1 MLHQTKIRQ
10 NAVMKRKRKQ
20 YLVVLGAEPWRR
32 RLQILQL
39 AADFTGLG
47 LAVVNDVRNGI
58 KLLNFRSVTVF
69 AGDLAQC
76 GHMMALKAVHELE
89 RKKTIKFQSGF
100 H

>member
-1 MLHQTKIRQ
+1 M
-10 NAVMKRKRKQ
+10 KRKQ
-20 YLVVLGAEPWRR
+20 YLVVLGAESWRR

-47 LAVVNDVRNGI
+47 LAVVNDMRNRI

-76 GHMMALKAVHELE
+76 GHMVALKAVHELE
-89 RKKTIKFQSGF
+89 KNTSKTNIKFRSGF
-100 H
+100 HKF

>member
-1 MLHQTKIRQ
+1 M
-10 NAVMKRKRKQ
+10 KRKQ
-20 YLVVLGAEPWRR
+20 YLVVLGAESWRS

-47 LAVVNDVRNGI
+47 LAVVNDVWNGI

-76 GHMMALKAVHELE
+76 GHMVALKAVHELE
-89 RKKTIKFQSGF
+89 KKTSKTNIKFRSGF
-100 H
+100 YKF

>member
-1 MLHQTKIRQ
+1 MI
-10 NAVMKRKRKQ
+10 KRKRKQ
-20 YLVVLGAEPWRR
+20 YLVVLGAESWGR

-58 KLLNFRSVTVF
+58 KLLNFRSVTIF

-89 RKKTIKFQSGF
+89 KTNIKTNIKFQSGYNF
-100 H
+100 